1 MQTTFLGKTKKALP
15 FTSISELA
23 IPAIQPDIKRIRH
36 SSVHPMPE
44 LPEVETTKTSLLP
57 LLDQKVLKVEVRQPS
72 LRWPIPEDIQKLAGQ
87 KLLKLTRRS
96 KYILAEFEQDTMLWH
111 LGMSGSFRICDG
123 HEELRKHDH
132 LIIQFEDLQLRYHDP
147 RRFGCILWL
156 NADSQVKLIDTLG
169 PEPLSDEFNAEYL
182 FSKFKTKNTAVK
194 VAMMDNHIVVGVG
207 NIYAT
212 ESLFNLGIHPAQ
224 PASTLTFQQVEKMV
238 AEIKRILKQAID
250 LGGSTL
256 RDYSNAMGENGYFQ
270 QTLLAYGRAG
280 EMCINC
286 ETTLENLKLGQR
298 ASVFCPEC
306 QPLKKVKIASK
317 KTLKGSKA

>member
-1 MQTTFLGKTKKALP
+1 
-15 FTSISELA
+15 
-23 IPAIQPDIKRIRH
+23 
-36 SSVHPMPE
+36 MPE

-57 LLDQKVLKVEVRQPS
+57 LLGQTVLKVTVHQPS
-72 LRWPIPEDIQKLAGQ
+72 LRWPIPNDLQKLVGQ
-87 KLLKLTRRS
+87 KLIQLTRRS
-96 KYILAEFEQDTMLWH
+96 KYILAQFEQDTMLWH
-111 LGMSGSFRICDG
+111 LGMSGSFRICDE
-123 HEELRKHDH
+123 HDELRKHDH
-132 LIIQFEDLQLRYHDP
+132 FMLQLDDVQLRYHDP

-156 NADSQVKLIDTLG
+156 DEYSQSKLIDTLG
-169 PEPLSDEFNAEYL
+169 PEPLSEAFHADYL
-182 FSKFKTKNTAVK
+182 FNRFKTKNTAIK

-224 PASTLTFQQVEKMV
+224 PASSLTFQQVEKMV
-238 AEIKRILKQAID
+238 IEIKRILKQAID

-280 EMCINC
+280 EMCVNC

-298 ASVFCPEC
+298 ASVFCPQC
-306 QPLKKVKIASK
+306 QALKQVKIVQK
-317 KTLKGSKA
+317 KALKGNKA

>member
-1 MQTTFLGKTKKALP
+1 
-15 FTSISELA
+15 
-23 IPAIQPDIKRIRH
+23 
-36 SSVHPMPE
+36 MPE

-57 LLDQKVLKVEVRQPS
+57 LLEQKVIDVEVRQAS
-72 LRWPIPEDIQKLAGQ
+72 LRWPIPDDLLKLKGQ
-87 KLLKLTRRS
+87 KLLQLTRRS
-96 KYILAEFEQDTMLWH
+96 KYILAQFEQDSMLWH
-111 LGMSGSFRICDG
+111 LGMSGSFRLCDAY
-123 HEELRKHDH
+123 EDLRKHDH
-132 LIIQFEDLQLRYHDP
+132 LIIQFEEMQLRYHDP

-156 NADSQVKLIDTLG
+156 DESSQQKLIDPLG
-169 PEPLSDEFNAEYL
+169 PEPLSDAFNPDYL
-182 FSKFKTKNTAVK
+182 AQKLKNKNVGIK
-194 VAMMDNHIVVGVG
+194 VAIMDNHVVVGVG

-224 PASTLTFQQVEKMV
+224 PALSLSLEQIEKLV
-238 AEIKRILKQAID
+238 IEVKRILKQAID

-280 EMCINC
+280 EMCVNC

-306 QPLKKVKIASK
+306 QPLKKVPTATKAATSK
-317 KTLKGSKA
+317 RGKSV

>member
-1 MQTTFLGKTKKALP
+1 
-15 FTSISELA
+15 
-23 IPAIQPDIKRIRH
+23 
-36 SSVHPMPE
+36 MPE

-57 LLDQKVLKVEVRQPS
+57 LLGQTVLKVTVHQPS
-72 LRWPIPEDIQKLAGQ
+72 LRWPIPNDLQKLVGQ
-87 KLLKLTRRS
+87 KLIQLTRRS
-96 KYILAEFEQDTMLWH
+96 KYILAQFEQDTMLWH
-111 LGMSGSFRICDG
+111 LGMSGSFRICDE
-123 HEELRKHDH
+123 HDELRKHDH
-132 LIIQFEDLQLRYHDP
+132 FILQLDDVQLRYHDP

-156 NADSQVKLIDTLG
+156 DEYSQSKLIDTLG
-169 PEPLSDEFNAEYL
+169 PEPLSDAFYAEYL
-182 FSKFKTKNTAVK
+182 FSKFKTKNTAIK

-224 PASTLTFQQVEKMV
+224 PASSLTFQQVEKMV
-238 AEIKRILKQAID
+238 IEIKRILKQAID

-280 EMCINC
+280 EMCVNC

-298 ASVFCPEC
+298 ASVFCPQC
-306 QPLKKVKIASK
+306 QALKQVKIVPK
-317 KTLKGSKA
+317 KALKGNKA

>member
-1 MQTTFLGKTKKALP
+1 
-15 FTSISELA
+15 
-23 IPAIQPDIKRIRH
+23 
-36 SSVHPMPE
+36 MPE

-57 LLDQKVLKVEVRQPS
+57 LIDQKVISVQVRES
-72 LRWPIPEDIQKLAGQ
+72 RLRWPIPDDIQKLKGQ

-96 KYILAEFEQDTMLWH
+96 KYILAEFEHDTMLWH
-111 LGMSGSFRICDG
+111 LGMSGSFRLCDANT
-123 HEELRKHDH
+123 ELRKHDH
-132 LIIQFEDLQLRYHDP
+132 LIIQFEDAELRYHDP

-156 NADSQVKLIDTLG
+156 DPNSQSKLIDTLG
-169 PEPLSDEFNAEYL
+169 PEPLSDAFNAEYL
-182 FSKFKTKNTAVK
+182 AEKFKKKNVGAK
-194 VAMMDNHIVVGVG
+194 VAIMDNHIVVGVG

-224 PASTLTFQQVEKMV
+224 PASSLTRLQIEKLV
-238 AEIKRILKQAID
+238 IEVKRILKQAID

-256 RDYSNAMGENGYFQ
+256 RDYTNAMGENGYFQ

-298 ASVFCPEC
+298 ASVFCPQC
-306 QPLKKVKIASK
+306 QPLKKVKIATKTSSK
-317 KTLKGSKA
+317 VNKA

>member
-1 MQTTFLGKTKKALP
+1 
-15 FTSISELA
+15 
-23 IPAIQPDIKRIRH
+23 
-36 SSVHPMPE
+36 MPE

-57 LLDQKVLKVEVRQPS
+57 LIDQHVLRVEVRQPS
-72 LRWPIPEDIQKLAGQ
+72 LRWPIPHDLQKLAGQ
-87 KLLKLTRRS
+87 RLLQLTRRS
-96 KYILAEFEQDTMLWH
+96 KYILAQFEHDTMLWH

-132 LIIQFEDLQLRYHDP
+132 LIIQFDDVQLRYHDP

-156 NADSQVKLIDTLG
+156 DENSQAKLIDTLG
-169 PEPLSDEFNAEYL
+169 PEPLSESFNAEYL
-182 FSKFKTKNTAVK
+182 FNKFKTKNTAIK
-194 VAMMDNHIVVGVG
+194 MAMMDNHIVVGVG

-224 PASTLTFQQVEKMV
+224 PASTLSFAQVEKMV

-280 EMCINC
+280 EMCVNC

-306 QPLKKVKIASK
+306 QPLKKVKISSK
-317 KTLKGSKA
+317 KALKGNKA

>member
-1 MQTTFLGKTKKALP
+1 
-15 FTSISELA
+15 
-23 IPAIQPDIKRIRH
+23 
-36 SSVHPMPE
+36 MPE
-44 LPEVETTKTSLLP
+44 LPEVETTKASLMP
-57 LLDQKVLKVEVRQPS
+57 LIDQKVVAVQVRES
-72 LRWPIPEDIQKLAGQ
+72 RLRWAIPEDISKLRGQ
-87 KLLKLTRRS
+87 RLIQLTRRS

-111 LGMSGSFRICDG
+111 LGMSGSFRLC
-123 HEELRKHDH
+123 EANTELRKHDH
-132 LIIQFEDLQLRYHDP
+132 FILQFEDFELRYHDP

-156 NADSQVKLIDTLG
+156 DQNSQTKLIDTLG
-169 PEPLSDEFNAEYL
+169 PEPLSDVFNAGYL
-182 FSKFKTKNTAVK
+182 TSKLKSKNVGIK

-224 PASTLTFQQVEKMV
+224 PASSLSKSQIEKLV
-238 AEIKRILKQAID
+238 IEIKRILKQAID

-280 EMCINC
+280 EMCVNC

-298 ASVFCPEC
+298 ASVFCPQC
-306 QPLKKVKIASK
+306 QTLKKVKSTSNTVK
-317 KTLKGSKA
+317 SVQGKTK

>member
-1 MQTTFLGKTKKALP
+1 
-15 FTSISELA
+15 
-23 IPAIQPDIKRIRH
+23 
-36 SSVHPMPE
+36 MPE

-57 LLDQKVLKVEVRQPS
+57 LLGQTVLKVTVHQPS
-72 LRWPIPEDIQKLAGQ
+72 LRWPIPNDLQKLVGQ
-87 KLLKLTRRS
+87 KLIQLTRRS
-96 KYILAEFEQDTMLWH
+96 KYILAQFEQDTMLWH
-111 LGMSGSFRICDG
+111 LGMSGSFRICDE
-123 HEELRKHDH
+123 HDELRKHDH
-132 LIIQFEDLQLRYHDP
+132 FILQLDDVQLRYHDP

-156 NADSQVKLIDTLG
+156 DEYSQSKLIDTLG
-169 PEPLSDEFNAEYL
+169 PEPLSEAFHADYL
-182 FSKFKTKNTAVK
+182 FNRFKTKNTAIK

-238 AEIKRILKQAID
+238 IEIKRILKQAID

-280 EMCINC
+280 EMCVNC

-298 ASVFCPEC
+298 ASVFCPQC
-306 QPLKKVKIASK
+306 QALKPVKIVPK
-317 KTLKGSKA
+317 KALKGNKA